1 MSEPSRDEE
10 IALARE
16 RAKASL
22 PLVAFVLL
30 GLLAI
35 TMPLPRRFVAALPL
49 AVAAYLSVRLLRSM
63 QDRPMREK
71 VWTALSLG
79 IIASM
84 LVSLGVQAAFYGPL
98 SAYETCM
105 GEALTSAARA
115 SCDQLHLSRVLGG
128 MVR

>member
-1 MSEPSRDEE
+1 MSEPSREQE

-30 GLLAI
+30 GLVAI
-35 TMPLPRRFVAALPL
+35 SLPLPRRFVAVLPL
-49 AVAAYLSVRLLRSM
+49 AVATYLSVRLLRSM
-63 QDRPMREK
+63 RDRPTREK

-84 LVSLGVQAAFYGPL
+84 LVSLGVQAVFYGPL

-105 GEALTSAARA
+105 SEALTSAARA
-115 SCDQLHLSRVLGG
+115 SCDQLHLSRVLGS

>member
-1 MSEPSRDEE
+1 MNEPSREQE
-10 IALARE
+10 VALARA

-35 TMPLPRRFVAALPL
+35 AMPLPKRFVAVLPL
-49 AVAAYLSVRLLRSM
+49 AVATYLSVRLLRTM
-63 QDRPMREK
+63 RDRPVREK
-71 VWTALSLG
+71 IWTALSLG

-84 LVSLGVQAAFYGPL
+84 LFSLAVQAVFYGPL

-115 SCDQLHLSRVLGG
+115 SCDQLRLSRVIGSLT
-128 MVR
+128 R